1 MCLNKRERQTDI
13 MINKTGL
20 QPVSRP
26 EKQTLLG
33 LKTVEGKK
41 VPGLQTAQT
50 KKLDWQLLCI
60 LTSRWVL

>member
-1 MCLNKRERQTDI
+1 MCVNKRERQTDI

-33 LKTVEGKK
+33 LKTAEGKK
-41 VPGLQTAQT
+41 KPGLQTAQT
-50 KKLDWQLLCI
+50 KKLNQVIRPDLGTAI
-60 LTSRWVL
+60 KG